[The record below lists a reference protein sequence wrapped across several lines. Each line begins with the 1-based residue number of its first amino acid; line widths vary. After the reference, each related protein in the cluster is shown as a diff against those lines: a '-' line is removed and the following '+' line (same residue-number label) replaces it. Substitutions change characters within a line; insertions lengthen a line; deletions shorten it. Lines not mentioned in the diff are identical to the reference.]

1 MVYVHSRGVATRE
14 ALVETAERLFAEQ
27 GIETVSLRDVSKAAG
42 QRNHNAAQ
50 YHFGDRAGLV
60 AAVYDHRMRL
70 VNERRH
76 AMLAAAAAEGLDDDV
91 PTLVAAV
98 VVPLTDVV
106 AETAGWY
113 GRFLARTQWDTFASG
128 VVGEL
133 PVLSSYRRAVE
144 LLVAALPDLPRP
156 VLANRVDQMGALLIG
171 TVAGWEWRRHRDE
184 PVLALDVLQ
193 TDLTTTITAVLTA
206 PVTTRSEIT

>member
-1 MVYVHSRGVATRE
+1 MHSRGVATRE

-76 AMLAAAAAEGLDDDV
+76 AMLAAAAAEGFEDDV

-98 VVPLTDVV
+98 LVPLTDVV

-113 GRFLARTQWDTFASG
+113 GRFLARTQWDTFASR

-144 LLVAALPDLPRP
+144 LLAAALSDLPRP
-156 VLANRVDQMGALLIG
+156 VLANRIDQMGALLIG

-184 PVLALDVLQ
+184 PALPLDVLQ

-206 PVTTRSEIT
+206 PVNTRSEIR

>member
-1 MVYVHSRGVATRE
+1 MHSRGVATRE

-76 AMLAAAAAEGLDDDV
+76 AMLAARRGRG
-91 PTLVAAV
+91 PRRRRRRRSSPPC

-113 GRFLARTQWDTFASG
+113 GRFLARTQWDTFARG
-128 VVGEL
+128 VVAEL
-133 PVLSSYRRAVE
+133 PVAVE
-144 LLVAALPDLPRP
+144 LPPRRRAP
-156 VLANRVDQMGALLIG
+156 RRAPCPTCRDPCSPTASTRWAPSLIG

-184 PVLALDVLQ
+184 PALPLDVLQ

-206 PVTTRSEIT
+206 PVTTRSETR